1 MFKFINSIVAEM
13 RLVTWPTRSE
23 AVKDF
28 GMVIQYSIFF
38 MVFIIF
44 FTVAYLPRYSLDI
57 TDKISKKHQCR
68 TGICLF
74 CRTLCKTEIRTVR
87 IK

>member
-38 MVFIIF
+38 MVFIMIF
-44 FTVAYLPRYSLDI
+44 DWL
-57 TDKISKKHQCR
+57 
-68 TGICLF
+68 
-74 CRTLCKTEIRTVR
+74 
-87 IK
+87 IKSGVTQAVKLLVPMIK

>member
-13 RLVTWPTRSE
+13 RLVTSPTRSE

-38 MVFIIF
+38 MVFIVIF
-44 FTVAYLPRYSLDI
+44 DWLVKSGVTQAVKLLVPM
-57 TDKISKKHQCR
+57 
-68 TGICLF
+68 
-74 CRTLCKTEIRTVR
+74 

>member
-23 AVKDF
+23 AVIDF

-38 MVFIIF
+38 MVLIVIF
-44 FTVAYLPRYSLDI
+44 DWLVKSGVTQAVKLLVPM
-57 TDKISKKHQCR
+57 
-68 TGICLF
+68 
-74 CRTLCKTEIRTVR
+74 

>member
-38 MVFIIF
+38 MVFIMIF
-44 FTVAYLPRYSLDI
+44 DWLTKSGVTQAVKLLVPM
-57 TDKISKKHQCR
+57 
-68 TGICLF
+68 
-74 CRTLCKTEIRTVR
+74 

>member
-38 MVFIIF
+38 MVYIMIF
-44 FTVAYLPRYSLDI
+44 DWL
-57 TDKISKKHQCR
+57 
-68 TGICLF
+68 
-74 CRTLCKTEIRTVR
+74 
-87 IK
+87 IKSGVTQAVKLLVPMIK

>member
-28 GMVIQYSIFF
+28 GMVIEYSIFF
-38 MVFIIF
+38 MVFIVIF
-44 FTVAYLPRYSLDI
+44 DWLVKSGVTQAVKLLVPM
-57 TDKISKKHQCR
+57 
-68 TGICLF
+68 
-74 CRTLCKTEIRTVR
+74 

>member
-38 MVFIIF
+38 MIFIMIF
-44 FTVAYLPRYSLDI
+44 DWL
-57 TDKISKKHQCR
+57 
-68 TGICLF
+68 
-74 CRTLCKTEIRTVR
+74 
-87 IK
+87 IKSGVTQAVKLLVPMIK

>member
-28 GMVIQYSIFF
+28 GMVIQYSVFF
-38 MVFIIF
+38 MVFIVIF
-44 FTVAYLPRYSLDI
+44 DWL
-57 TDKISKKHQCR
+57 
-68 TGICLF
+68 
-74 CRTLCKTEIRTVR
+74 
-87 IK
+87 IKSGVIQAVKLLVPMIK

>member
-1 MFKFINSIVAEM
+1 MFKFINSIVAEI

-38 MVFIIF
+38 MVFIMIF
-44 FTVAYLPRYSLDI
+44 DWL
-57 TDKISKKHQCR
+57 
-68 TGICLF
+68 
-74 CRTLCKTEIRTVR
+74 
-87 IK
+87 IKSGVTQAVKLLVPMIK

>member
-13 RLVTWPTRSE
+13 RLVTWPTGSE

-38 MVFIIF
+38 MVFIVIF
-44 FTVAYLPRYSLDI
+44 DWLVKSGVTQAVKLLVPM
-57 TDKISKKHQCR
+57 
-68 TGICLF
+68 
-74 CRTLCKTEIRTVR
+74 

>member
-28 GMVIQYSIFF
+28 GTVIQYSIFF
-38 MVFIIF
+38 MVFIVIF
-44 FTVAYLPRYSLDI
+44 DWLVKSGVTQAVKLLVPM
-57 TDKISKKHQCR
+57 
-68 TGICLF
+68 
-74 CRTLCKTEIRTVR
+74 

>member
-1 MFKFINSIVAEM
+1 MFNFINSIVAEM

-38 MVFIIF
+38 MVFIMIF
-44 FTVAYLPRYSLDI
+44 DWL
-57 TDKISKKHQCR
+57 
-68 TGICLF
+68 
-74 CRTLCKTEIRTVR
+74 
-87 IK
+87 IKSGVTQAVKLLVPMIK

>member
-38 MVFIIF
+38 MGFIVIF
-44 FTVAYLPRYSLDI
+44 DWLVKSGVTQAVKLLVPM
-57 TDKISKKHQCR
+57 
-68 TGICLF
+68 
-74 CRTLCKTEIRTVR
+74 

>member
-38 MVFIIF
+38 TVFIVIF
-44 FTVAYLPRYSLDI
+44 DWLVKSGVTQAVKLLVPM
-57 TDKISKKHQCR
+57 
-68 TGICLF
+68 
-74 CRTLCKTEIRTVR
+74 

>member
-38 MVFIIF
+38 MVFIVIF
-44 FTVAYLPRYSLDI
+44 DWLVKSGVTQAVKLLVPM
-57 TDKISKKHQCR
+57 
-68 TGICLF
+68 
-74 CRTLCKTEIRTVR
+74 

>member
-1 MFKFINSIVAEM
+1 MFKFINSIITEM

-28 GMVIQYSIFF
+28 GMVIQYSVFF
-38 MVFIIF
+38 MVFIMIF
-44 FTVAYLPRYSLDI
+44 DWLTKNGI
-57 TDKISKKHQCR
+57 TQAVK
-68 TGICLF
+68 L
-74 CRTLCKTEIRTVR
+74 LVPM

>member
-28 GMVIQYSIFF
+28 GMVIQYSILF
-38 MVFIIF
+38 MVFIMIF
-44 FTVAYLPRYSLDI
+44 NWL
-57 TDKISKKHQCR
+57 
-68 TGICLF
+68 
-74 CRTLCKTEIRTVR
+74 
-87 IK
+87 IKSGVTQAVKLLVPMIK

>member
-1 MFKFINSIVAEM
+1 MTQCFKLKFF
-13 RLVTWPTRSE
+13 L
-23 AVKDF
+23 K
-28 GMVIQYSIFF
+28 FF

>member
-1 MFKFINSIVAEM
+1 MFKFIKSIVAEM

-38 MVFIIF
+38 MVFIMIF
-44 FTVAYLPRYSLDI
+44 DWL
-57 TDKISKKHQCR
+57 
-68 TGICLF
+68 
-74 CRTLCKTEIRTVR
+74 
-87 IK
+87 IKSGVTQAVKLLVPMIK

>member
-1 MFKFINSIVAEM
+1 MFKFINSIVAKM

-38 MVFIIF
+38 MVFIMIF
-44 FTVAYLPRYSLDI
+44 DWL
-57 TDKISKKHQCR
+57 
-68 TGICLF
+68 
-74 CRTLCKTEIRTVR
+74 
-87 IK
+87 IKSGVTQAVKLLVPMIK

>member
-1 MFKFINSIVAEM
+1 MFKFINSFVAEM

-38 MVFIIF
+38 MVFIMIF
-44 FTVAYLPRYSLDI
+44 DWL
-57 TDKISKKHQCR
+57 
-68 TGICLF
+68 
-74 CRTLCKTEIRTVR
+74 
-87 IK
+87 IKSGVTQAVKLLVPMIK

>member
-13 RLVTWPTRSE
+13 RLVTWPSRSE

-28 GMVIQYSIFF
+28 GMVIQYSVFF
-38 MVFIIF
+38 MVFIMIF
-44 FTVAYLPRYSLDI
+44 DWIVKSGVTQAVKLLVPM
-57 TDKISKKHQCR
+57 
-68 TGICLF
+68 
-74 CRTLCKTEIRTVR
+74 

>member
-1 MFKFINSIVAEM
+1 MYKFINSIVAEM

-38 MVFIIF
+38 MVFIMIF
-44 FTVAYLPRYSLDI
+44 DWL
-57 TDKISKKHQCR
+57 
-68 TGICLF
+68 
-74 CRTLCKTEIRTVR
+74 
-87 IK
+87 IKSGVTQAVKLLVPMIK

>member
-38 MVFIIF
+38 MVFIMIF
-44 FTVAYLPRYSLDI
+44 DWLVKSGVTQAVKLLVPM
-57 TDKISKKHQCR
+57 
-68 TGICLF
+68 
-74 CRTLCKTEIRTVR
+74 

>member
-38 MVFIIF
+38 MVFIMIF
-44 FTVAYLPRYSLDI
+44 DWL
-57 TDKISKKHQCR
+57 
-68 TGICLF
+68 
-74 CRTLCKTEIRTVR
+74 
-87 IK
+87 IKSGVIQAVKLLVPMIK

>member
-28 GMVIQYSIFF
+28 GMVIQ
-38 MVFIIF
+38 
-44 FTVAYLPRYSLDI
+44 
-57 TDKISKKHQCR
+57 
-68 TGICLF
+68 
-74 CRTLCKTEIRTVR
+74 
-87 IK
+87 

>member
-28 GMVIQYSIFF
+28 GMVIQYSILF
-38 MVFIIF
+38 MVFIMIF
-44 FTVAYLPRYSLDI
+44 DWL
-57 TDKISKKHQCR
+57 
-68 TGICLF
+68 
-74 CRTLCKTEIRTVR
+74 
-87 IK
+87 IKSGVTQAVKLLVPMIK

>member
-38 MVFIIF
+38 MLFIMIF
-44 FTVAYLPRYSLDI
+44 DWL
-57 TDKISKKHQCR
+57 
-68 TGICLF
+68 
-74 CRTLCKTEIRTVR
+74 
-87 IK
+87 IKSGVTQAVKLLVPMIK

>member
-28 GMVIQYSIFF
+28 GMVIQYSVFF
-38 MVFIIF
+38 MVFIMIF
-44 FTVAYLPRYSLDI
+44 DWLTKNGI
-57 TDKISKKHQCR
+57 TQAVK
-68 TGICLF
+68 L
-74 CRTLCKTEIRTVR
+74 LVPM

>member
-28 GMVIQYSIFF
+28 GMVIQYSVFF
-38 MVFIIF
+38 MVFIVIF
-44 FTVAYLPRYSLDI
+44 DWL
-57 TDKISKKHQCR
+57 
-68 TGICLF
+68 
-74 CRTLCKTEIRTVR
+74 
-87 IK
+87 IKSSVTKAVKLLVPMIK

>member
-38 MVFIIF
+38 MVFIMIF
-44 FTVAYLPRYSLDI
+44 DWL
-57 TDKISKKHQCR
+57 
-68 TGICLF
+68 
-74 CRTLCKTEIRTVR
+74 
-87 IK
+87 IKSGVTHAVKLLVPMIK